1 MSGVLQ
7 LQNLK
12 SARLYLTKFWRGK
25 KKKTPQNKDVALHL
39 KRTLDPSLVYSQG
52 SVPEIVKI
60 FFLNTKLFRNRV
72 GIKQLNLA
80 F

>member
-12 SARLYLTKFWRGK
+12 SAQLYLTKFWWGK
-25 KKKTPQNKDVALHL
+25 KKNTPQNKDALHL
-39 KRTLDPSLVYSQG
+39 KRTLDPSLVYLQC

-72 GIKQLNLA
+72 GTKQLNLA